1 MFRKISLAGIALL
14 FALTGCTVHFQS
26 PVQMVTPGPD
36 VTDTI
41 KIPVPDAQDPAELKL
56 VFGAGKMTLAPG
68 AEDLVNGTATYNIPE
83 FKPEVRE
90 ENGTITLQQGD
101 NNVSVPNMNDVKN
114 EWDLKLGSTPVDLT
128 INAGAYEGDFEL
140 GGLALSGL
148 TVQDGAADVRLNF
161 SEPNK
166 TKMGVLRYE
175 TGASNVN
182 IKGIAN
188 SHATSVIFKSG
199 AGNYTLDFSG
209 ELVNDMSV
217 TVESG
222 MSYMTLIIPNG
233 MAAEVTVDS
242 GLSNVNFG
250 AGWEHHGDTYTR
262 RGDGPKLVI
271 VVKMG
276 AGNLD
281 LQNQ

>member
-1 MFRKISLAGIALL
+1 MFRKIFLAGMALL

-41 KIPVPDAQDPAELKL
+41 KIPAPDSNPAQLKL

-68 AEDLVNGTATYNIPE
+68 GENLVNGTATYNVAE

-90 ENGTITLQQGD
+90 EDGTTVLQQGD
-101 NNVSVPNMNDVKN
+101 NNVSVPNMDDIKN
-114 EWDLKLGSTPVDLT
+114 EWDLKLGGMPIDLT

-148 TVQDGAADVRLNF
+148 TVQDGAADVRLDF
-161 SEPNK
+161 STPNK
-166 TKMGVLRYE
+166 TEMGVFRYE

-182 IKGIAN
+182 VKGIAN
-188 SHATSVIFKSG
+188 SHAASVIFKSG

-209 ELVNDMSV
+209 ELLDDMSV
-217 TVESG
+217 TIESG
-222 MSYMTLIIPNG
+222 MSNMTLIIPDG

-242 GLSNVNFG
+242 GLSNVNFDS
-250 AGWEHHGDTYTR
+250 GWEHHGDTYTSK
-262 RGDGPKLVI
+262 GNGPKLVI

-281 LQNQ
+281 LQD